1 MWSDSTFL
9 FTFIISGEKEWM
21 GKMKRDLSAFSLSFL
36 EDFVCYKRAYIYF
49 NLRYFFL
56 FLFNFK
62 PIVNLQKS
70 AQRVPICHNSQQYAL
85 LHKYDVKNQRTKY
98 RHNAILTI

>member
-1 MWSDSTFL
+1 MDGKNEERFKCFL
-9 FTFIISGEKEWM
+9 FVIFGRFCLVQKNI
-21 GKMKRDLSAFSLSFL
+21 
-36 EDFVCYKRAYIYF
+36 YIF
-49 NLRYFFL
+49 QFEIFFL

-85 LHKYDVKNQRTKY
+85 LHKYDVKNQRTEY